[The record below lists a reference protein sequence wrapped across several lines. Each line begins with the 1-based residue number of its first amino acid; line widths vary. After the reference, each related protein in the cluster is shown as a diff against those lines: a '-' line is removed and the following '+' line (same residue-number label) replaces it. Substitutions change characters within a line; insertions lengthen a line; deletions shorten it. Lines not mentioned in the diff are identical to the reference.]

1 MDPPASAMLL
11 ARSKDLQ
18 NDWRL
23 QMCKC
28 INILTYIILFYRCLP
43 TASLTTRSFRLCG
56 FCSGPRF
63 FSLHMVHVVVVCDR
77 PVLPWKLSKISRP
90 SRQAFHSHCGR
101 AKGASSSMKEY
112 RPVSQ
117 SCGCWGVRT
126 AVGDNDPGSVRRGS
140 GLAWFR
146 S

>member
-1 MDPPASAMLL
+1 VDPPASVMLL
-11 ARSKDLQ
+11 ARSNDLQ
-18 NDWRL
+18 KDWRL

-28 INILTYIILFYRCLP
+28 INILAYIILFYRRI
-43 TASLTTRSFRLCG
+43 TTTSLSTRSCRLCG
-56 FCSGPRF
+56 FCSSPRF
-63 FSLHMVHVVVVCDR
+63 FSLHMVHIVVCDR

-101 AKGASSSMKEY
+101 AKGASSSVREY
-112 RPVSQ
+112 RPVLRLLGCANS
-117 SCGCWGVRT
+117 CWGQR
-126 AVGDNDPGSVRRGS
+126 PRKRRGS